1 MVIGPSGVSI
11 TLTHTNAGA
20 LGGGGESQIGDNR
33 GASVENAVY
42 LGGGSKFENLVG
54 IVGGGMREGVVVGTS
69 GGTEIGCNEAICRV

>member
-33 GASVENAVY
+33 GASVESAVY

-54 IVGGGMREGVVVGTS
+54 IVGGGMKEGVVVGAC